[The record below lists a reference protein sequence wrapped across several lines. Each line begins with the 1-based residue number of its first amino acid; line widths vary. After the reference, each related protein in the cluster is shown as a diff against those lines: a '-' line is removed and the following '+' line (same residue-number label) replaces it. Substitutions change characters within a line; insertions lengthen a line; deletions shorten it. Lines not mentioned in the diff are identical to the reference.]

1 MGDITAF
8 IDAIY
13 DRFEKSIY
21 DAEDDQK
28 LPPKPVLTEVCQELL
43 NVSCMREEGRF
54 PSFRVCFIDPD
65 SELLDTYIYSHVL
78 KFDQPIPF
86 STRNLHKLAP
96 ALNADMSYLMLDI
109 TAAPYKIIGI
119 IASYT
124 AWEKIMTREL
134 TSGNRMPRIPN
145 ILVSGPGELKAC
157 FGEAPIVNYD
167 SGHCVFFRTNTFTS
181 TVVADQ
187 LRNGTNVPE
196 NERLQLLYRVLWHMT
211 NYGHGG
217 AIFLVPSAESC
228 ANYVDIKFRLSSRF
242 LFSHEETRSKL
253 SGKAS
258 VKDIVTYADLISKLT
273 CVDGAVILTKDL
285 DLVGFGAEV
294 LIDKMDSVLPEM
306 CFIRWDNTA
315 DQTRQFKDYGMRH
328 RAGYRFCHAIDG
340 SVSFIVS
347 QDSTIEAC
355 TKHEGKVYVYDN
367 VSFPLI

>member
-1 MGDITAF
+1 MSDITAF

-145 ILVSGPGELKAC
+145 ILVSGPGELKTC
-157 FGEAPIVNYD
+157 FGEYLVQSFLADLLIHSPGTRHQPRHDIVGFLTSFHQRGEGAEILD
-167 SGHCVFFRTNTFTS
+167 TSVGTGPEEDIIHLRTEQF
-181 TVVADQ
+181 
-187 LRNGTNVPE
+187 
-196 NERLQLLYRVLWHMT
+196 
-211 NYGHGG
+211 
-217 AIFLVPSAESC
+217 
-228 ANYVDIKFRLSSRF
+228 
-242 LFSHEETRSKL
+242 L
-253 SGKAS
+253 SGLETHI
-258 VKDIVTYADLISKLT
+258 VK
-273 CVDGAVILTKDL
+273 
-285 DLVGFGAEV
+285 
-294 LIDKMDSVLPEM
+294 
-306 CFIRWDNTA
+306 
-315 DQTRQFKDYGMRH
+315 
-328 RAGYRFCHAIDG
+328 
-340 SVSFIVS
+340 SF
-347 QDSTIEAC
+347 QETL
-355 TKHEGKVYVYDN
+355 
-367 VSFPLI
+367 FR